1 MQNNGFYSN
10 ISLNLR
16 GHLLDLRT
24 PKVMGILNV
33 TPDSFYDGGRLPD
46 EESLLLQA
54 KTMIDEGAALL
65 DIGGYSTR
73 PGAADISESE
83 ESGRVVPAIR
93 AIVKNFPTTPV
104 SIDTF
109 RSGVA
114 RTAVE
119 AGASMVNDISG
130 GSLDPNM
137 FETIADLKVPYV
149 LMHMRGNPQTMSKQ
163 TQYENLVKEMAL
175 YFSKKLEAL
184 LRLGVKD
191 IILDPGFGFAK
202 TADQNFEILQHLDYF
217 KIFRLPILAGL
228 SRKSMIWKTLQTDPS
243 NALNGTTA
251 LNMMAL
257 SKGASMLRVHDVKEA
272 VESVILSQQMLK
284 QKVSL

>member
-1 MQNNGFYSN
+1 
-10 ISLNLR
+10 
-16 GHLLDLRT
+16 T
-24 PKVMGILNV
+24 
-33 TPDSFYDGGRLPD
+33 
-46 EESLLLQA
+46 
-54 KTMIDEGAALL
+54 
-65 DIGGYSTR
+65 
-73 PGAADISESE
+73 
-83 ESGRVVPAIR
+83 
-93 AIVKNFPTTPV
+93 TTPV
-104 SIDTF
+104 SVDTF

>member
-1 MQNNGFYSN
+1 VQNNGFYTN

-73 PGAADISESE
+73 PGAADISEAE

-93 AIVKNFPTTPV
+93 AIVKNFTTTPV
-104 SIDTF
+104 SVDTF

>member
-1 MQNNGFYSN
+1 MQNNGFYTN

-104 SIDTF
+104 SVDTF

-175 YFSKKLEAL
+175 YFSKKLEVL

-228 SRKSMIWKTLQTDPS
+228 SRKSMIWKTLQTNPS

-257 SKGASMLRVHDVKEA
+257 SKGASILRVHDVKEA
-272 VESVILSQQMLK
+272 VESVILSQQMQK

>member
-1 MQNNGFYSN
+1 
-10 ISLNLR
+10 
-16 GHLLDLRT
+16 
-24 PKVMGILNV
+24 MGILNV

>member
-1 MQNNGFYSN
+1 MQNNGFYTN

-73 PGAADISESE
+73 PGAADISEAE

-93 AIVKNFPTTPV
+93 AIVKNFTTTPV
-104 SIDTF
+104 SVDTF